1 MNVEQLRV
9 DINNI
14 NMTIL
19 TLSPKTDLD
28 QIKLEVQKHKNLLQ
42 DL

>member
-28 QIKLEVQKHKNLLQ
+28 QIKLEVQKHKNSLQ